1 MISDLE
7 PVCMR
12 GSYKLLL
19 VLLLSSGFLCVFPA
33 NAQLSKL
40 IPSASS
46 NAPATPSGGLA
57 APQTQPVPAD
67 PLGREN
73 PRGCVLGF
81 IKAAQEERYA
91 VAAQYF
97 EPPPRR
103 VKVTLEDEEEL
114 ASQLLG
120 ILNQKFAGPLD
131 FISRDPQGR
140 LDDGLPEDQE
150 KVSGVLGTDA
160 EFPVYLVRR
169 EDPQGRKLWYFS
181 RTTLDQVPEA
191 FENLQFPQFEKKIP
205 TTLVVHR
212 WLAMPVWQW
221 LAIILFIPICVL
233 LGRIVT
239 FAIEYS
245 ARAYRKARRLPLLLP
260 ARFTSLGPGTLA
272 FAVIFHYAFV
282 SSIGT
287 SLLYRLYY
295 RRVIWIFLAVVF
307 YWILTRIT
315 RAISAQI
322 GASFTSR
329 GMLAERSIVS
339 LLRRFV
345 EVVIFVF
352 VTLVVLHG
360 LGVDV
365 SAALAGVGIGT
376 LALGL
381 GAQKTFEN
389 LFGGVSVLFDKV
401 IQIGDPCKIN
411 NQTGVVE
418 DIGLRSTRLRTTE
431 RTLLTIPNGT
441 MATAAIENLRF
452 RDKFLCQQTIRLRY
466 DLSPDHIRFVL
477 REIRQLFLDDPKVED
492 VSSRVQFVRFAEYAL
507 ELEIFLYILEP
518 DYSSYLKSQES
529 LFLKIMDILEKYGVV
544 LALPTQTTF
553 VTKDSWVD
561 PEKEKAIQQA
571 IDTSRSS
578 DVAGSPGLA
587 KGRPDE
593 E

>member
-1 MISDLE
+1 
-7 PVCMR
+7 MR
-12 GSYKLLL
+12 GSHKLSFAIF
-19 VLLLSSGFLCVFPA
+19 LSLGYLFGSPA
-33 NAQLSKL
+33 SAQLSKL
-40 IPSASS
+40 IPSTSS
-46 NAPATPSGGLA
+46 SPAATPSGPAA
-57 APQTQPVPAD
+57 APQAQAVPPD
-67 PLGREN
+67 SLDREN

-91 VAAQYF
+91 VATQYF
-97 EPPPRR
+97 EPPLRR
-103 VKVTLEDEEEL
+103 MKVTQEDEEEL
-114 ASQLLG
+114 ASQLLA

-140 LDDGLPEDQE
+140 LDDGLPENQE
-150 KVSGVLGTDA
+150 NVSGVLGTDV

-169 EDPQGRKLWYFS
+169 EDSQGRKLWYFS
-181 RTTLDQVPEA
+181 RATLDQVPEA
-191 FENLQFPQFEKKIP
+191 YENLEFPQFEKKIP

-212 WLAMPVWQW
+212 FLSMPVWQW
-221 LAIILFIPICVL
+221 LAIILFIPICL
-233 LGRIVT
+233 FLGRILT
-239 FAIEYS
+239 FAVEYS
-245 ARAYRKARRLPLLLP
+245 IRAYRKARHLPSLV
-260 ARFTSLGPGTLA
+260 ATRFISLGPGTLA

-282 SSIGT
+282 SWIGT

-295 RRVIWIFLAVVF
+295 RRVIWIFLVVVF

-315 RAISAQI
+315 RAISARI

-339 LLRRFV
+339 LSRRFV

-352 VTLVVLHG
+352 VTLAVLHG

-441 MATAAIENLRF
+441 MATATIENLRF
-452 RDKFLCQQTIRLRY
+452 RDKFLCQQTVRLRY

-477 REIRQLFLDDPKVED
+477 QEIRQLFLDDPKVED
-492 VSSRVQFVRFAEYAL
+492 ASSRVQFVRFAEYAL
-507 ELEIFLYILEP
+507 ELEIFLYVLEP
-518 DYSSYLKSQES
+518 DYNSYLKSQES

-553 VTKDSWVD
+553 VNKDSWID
-561 PEKEKAIQQA
+561 PQKEKAIQQA
-571 IDTSRSS
+571 IDKSRPP
-578 DVAGSPGLA
+578 GSPDLL
-587 KGRPDE
+587 KGKPLE

>member
-1 MISDLE
+1 
-7 PVCMR
+7 
-12 GSYKLLL
+12 
-19 VLLLSSGFLCVFPA
+19 LSVATRFLSV
-33 NAQLSKL
+33 
-40 IPSASS
+40 
-46 NAPATPSGGLA
+46 
-57 APQTQPVPAD
+57 
-67 PLGREN
+67 
-73 PRGCVLGF
+73 
-81 IKAAQEERYA
+81 
-91 VAAQYF
+91 
-97 EPPPRR
+97 
-103 VKVTLEDEEEL
+103 
-114 ASQLLG
+114 
-120 ILNQKFAGPLD
+120 
-131 FISRDPQGR
+131 
-140 LDDGLPEDQE
+140 
-150 KVSGVLGTDA
+150 
-160 EFPVYLVRR
+160 
-169 EDPQGRKLWYFS
+169 
-181 RTTLDQVPEA
+181 
-191 FENLQFPQFEKKIP
+191 
-205 TTLVVHR
+205 
-212 WLAMPVWQW
+212 
-221 LAIILFIPICVL
+221 
-233 LGRIVT
+233 
-239 FAIEYS
+239 
-245 ARAYRKARRLPLLLP
+245 
-260 ARFTSLGPGTLA
+260 GPGTLA
-272 FAVIFHYAFV
+272 FALIFHYAFV

-295 RRVIWIFLAVVF
+295 RRVIWIFLAVAF

-315 RAISAQI
+315 RAISARI
-322 GASFTSR
+322 GASFASR

-441 MATAAIENLRF
+441 MATATIENLRF
-452 RDKFLCQQTIRLRY
+452 RDKFLCQQAIRLRY

-477 REIRQLFLDDPKVED
+477 QEIRQLFLDDPKVED
-492 VSSRVQFVRFAEYAL
+492 SSARVQFVKFAEYAL

-518 DYSSYLKSQES
+518 DYGTYLKTQEA

-553 VTKDSWVD
+553 VTKDSWID
-561 PEKEKAIQQA
+561 PTKENAIQAA
-571 IDTSRSS
+571 IDKVRAPGVPTDQKPLR
-578 DVAGSPGLA
+578 GSPV
-587 KGRPDE
+587 E

>member
-1 MISDLE
+1 
-7 PVCMR
+7 MR
-12 GSYKLLL
+12 ASCRIAFA
-19 VLLLSSGFLCVFPA
+19 VLLSLGILAVFSAAQIPGLTSSTPA
-33 NAQLSKL
+33 AT
-40 IPSASS
+40 
-46 NAPATPSGGLA
+46 ATP
-57 APQTQPVPAD
+57 APSQPIPPD

-91 VAAQYF
+91 LAAQYF

-103 VKVTLEDEEEL
+103 MKIKQDEEEEL
-114 ASQLLG
+114 AEQLLA
-120 ILNQKFAGPLD
+120 ILNQRFAGPLD

-150 KVSGVLGTDA
+150 KVSGVLGTGGD
-160 EFPVYLVRR
+160 FPIYLVRR
-169 EDPQGRKLWYFS
+169 EDSQGHKLWYFS
-181 RTTLDQVPEA
+181 RMTLDRVPEA
-191 FENLQFPQFEKKIP
+191 YEALKFPAFERKIP

-212 WLAMPVWQW
+212 WLSMPIWQW
-221 LAIILFIPICVL
+221 ITIVLFVPISLLLARL
-233 LGRIVT
+233 LT
-239 FAIEYS
+239 FAVEYS
-245 ARAYRKARRLPLLLP
+245 TRAYRKTRHLPLITP
-260 ARFTSLGPGTLA
+260 ARFLTLGPATLA
-272 FAVIFHYAFV
+272 FAVIVHYAFV

-295 RRVIWIFLAVVF
+295 RRVISIVLAVAF

-401 IQIGDPCKIN
+401 IQVGDPCRIN
-411 NQTGVVE
+411 NQMGVVE
-418 DIGLRSTRLRTTE
+418 DIGLRSTRLRTPE

-441 MATAAIENLRF
+441 MATATIENLRF

-466 DLSPDHIRFVL
+466 DLSPDHVRFVL
-477 REIRQLFLDDPKVED
+477 QEIRQLFIDDPKVED
-492 VSSRVQFVRFAEYAL
+492 ASGRVQFVKFAEYAL
-507 ELEIFLYILEP
+507 ELEMYLYILEP
-518 DYSSYLKSQES
+518 DYAMYLKTQEA

-553 VTKDSWVD
+553 VNQDSWID
-561 PEKEKAIQQA
+561 PRKQKTIQAA
-571 IDTSRSS
+571 IDKVREPE
-578 DVAGSPGLA
+578 VPGAQKPLKGSPV
-587 KGRPDE
+587 E

>member
-1 MISDLE
+1 MHA
-7 PVCMR
+7 
-12 GSYKLLL
+12 SYKFIFAILFGLGGL
-19 VLLLSSGFLCVFPA
+19 TAFSAAQIPGLTSSTPA
-33 NAQLSKL
+33 ST
-40 IPSASS
+40 
-46 NAPATPSGGLA
+46 PATPGQVQQ
-57 APQTQPVPAD
+57 APPD
-67 PLGREN
+67 PLGRDN

-81 IKAAQEERYA
+81 IRAAQEERYA

-97 EPPPRR
+97 EPPSHHM
-103 VKVTLEDEEEL
+103 KFNQEEEEEL
-114 ASQLLG
+114 AVQLLA

-131 FISRDPQGR
+131 FLSRDPQGR

-150 KVSGVLGTDA
+150 KVNGTPSP
-160 EFPVYLVRR
+160 EGELPIFLVRR
-169 EDPQGRKLWYFS
+169 EDMQGRKLWYFA
-181 RTTLDQVPEA
+181 RKTLEQVPQAYEA
-191 FENLQFPQFEKKIP
+191 LQFPQFEKKIP
-205 TTLVVHR
+205 KTLVENR
-212 WLAMPVWQW
+212 WLYMPVWQW
-221 LAIILFIPICVL
+221 LAMIIFIPIALL
-233 LGRIVT
+233 LGRLVT
-239 FAIEYS
+239 LAAEYFI
-245 ARAYRKARRLPLLLP
+245 RAYRKARHLPVLP
-260 ARFTSLGPGTLA
+260 ANLFLNLGPATLA
-272 FAVIFHYAFV
+272 FAVLFHYSFV

-287 SLLYRLYY
+287 SLLYRIYY
-295 RRVIWIFLAVVF
+295 RRVIWVFLAIAF

-315 RAISAQI
+315 RAISARI

-345 EVVIFVF
+345 EVVIFLF
-352 VTLVVLHG
+352 VALVVLHE

-365 SAALAGVGIGT
+365 STALAGVGIGG

-389 LFGGVSVLFDKV
+389 MFGGVSVLFDKV
-401 IQIGDPCKIN
+401 IQVGDPCKIN
-411 NQTGVVE
+411 NQTGIVE

-441 MATAAIENLRF
+441 MATATIENLRF

-477 REIRQLFLDDPKVED
+477 QEIRQLFLDDPKVED
-492 VSSRVQFVRFAEYAL
+492 ASARVQFVKFAEYAL

-518 DYSSYLKSQES
+518 DYASYLKSQEE

-553 VTKDSWVD
+553 VTQDSWID
-561 PEKEKAIQQA
+561 PTKSKNIQAA
-571 IDTSRSS
+571 IDKARDASGTQK
-578 DVAGSPGLA
+578 PL
-587 KGRPDE
+587 KPLPYE